1 MSTKNVDLSKVEE
14 KKKKKKQYTG
24 FGDQISLFFSHI
36 KFQVPREF

>member
-14 KKKKKKQYTG
+14 KKNKQYTG

>member
-14 KKKKKKQYTG
+14 KKKKKQYTG